1 MNSARAFAVIAEIL
15 AGFAFLGSLASLLPS
30 ARSKGLL
37 VTVGLLSLVICFCQG
52 LTLLLL
58 SSSACNNLTG
68 FELTGV
74 TCSMGKG
81 AKVSVSAIV
90 LWFVASLATA
100 ATIKSMGSPSETET
114 SGQKEAEEAVKAEA
128 EAQAEVEEPQ
138 EQPQPTEENA

>member
-1 MNSARAFAVIAEIL
+1 
-15 AGFAFLGSLASLLPS
+15 
-30 ARSKGLL
+30 
-37 VTVGLLSLVICFCQG
+37 
-52 LTLLLL
+52 
-58 SSSACNNLTG
+58 
-68 FELTGV
+68 
-74 TCSMGKG
+74 MGKG